1 MGGARRILEEEVQNT
16 LKRYGDRR
24 RLGEAE
30 GLFRDRSSFSDVVE
44 LTSRVGTDKVA
55 EARRRLGCTFHD
67 RRQRV
72 DSAIATNMISVG
84 LDIQRLG
91 LMLVYGQPKTHS
103 EYIQATSR
111 VGRDDRRPGL
121 VVTLY
126 NIHKPRDRSHY
137 ERFRHYHETFY
148 RSVEVSSVTP
158 FAARALDRGF
168 AGALVALARHARP
181 AMTPPEGVEGVEVDR
196 AALERL
202 LLDVFGAR
210 IQEQPFADD
219 TERAERLRSIRN
231 RVGDLFDVLDHDLP
245 RVPPGR
251 GSNAV
256 PEVRSRDPE
265 AAASRHAGYRLRI
278 HTPRE
283 VSYQPIASRCRAAGE
298 RVSEGSLE
306 PARWGRRRMNGKGHG
321 QLRRSQVITTFG
333 PGALI
338 DLPNDSAI
346 VGGLDTWGSETSLEP
361 IDEPRLSAKLM
372 SMTGVPGPRL
382 YAPPPE
388 PESWQDKQRGIGAW
402 RFPEWFVVQ
411 ESGAGP
417 GAGARSSSRSRR
429 MVPRTALT
437 NGRYEKQPVV
447 ATRFVRACSKGHV
460 DDIDWYQFVHGPD
473 DPCRRRLWLDERGTS
488 GDLVEQIVRCE
499 CGKSRRMHEAVDFAS
514 FPLGVCR
521 GARPWLGRHANEECR
536 EPSRLLIR
544 TASNAWFPQVVSV
557 LSLPDRG
564 SEVDQAVEV
573 LWDRLQI
580 VKDANALAVM
590 KNFPDVA
597 NGLASFSDQ
606 EVLDAIAARNS
617 GGAAG
622 DRPIKHAELDALLAV
637 PEGYG
642 DDAPIHPDF
651 HARRLPESVWRHSA
665 RLDSIEAVIQ
675 VHRLREVLALAG
687 FTRLEP
693 VMPNVD
699 GEYDGEVERASIAL
713 EPAWFPAVENRGE
726 GILVQLRADAVAAWL
741 DRDPVKQRLD
751 ELIAGHNAWA
761 GQRKSERPFPG
772 GPYVLLHTLA
782 HLLIQSLSMR
792 CGYPAASIRERIFV
806 DEASSRSERNVPE
819 ASARS
824 ERHVPRASAPGERS
838 SNDRRYALLLYTA
851 SPDAEGT
858 LGGLV
863 QEARRIEGP
872 PAVRTSDRGALFQ
885 RSGVR
890 GAHPRSEHGGALV
903 ARRCLPR
910 LHADRGDFL
919 RDAKRVPGP
928 GLGGTD
934 SVRAGRRVLRCA
946 VSVERVGCAPEM
958 TDAKNRS

>member
-1 MGGARRILEEEVQNT
+1 
-16 LKRYGDRR
+16 
-24 RLGEAE
+24 
-30 GLFRDRSSFSDVVE
+30 
-44 LTSRVGTDKVA
+44 
-55 EARRRLGCTFHD
+55 
-67 RRQRV
+67 
-72 DSAIATNMISVG
+72 
-84 LDIQRLG
+84 
-91 LMLVYGQPKTHS
+91 
-103 EYIQATSR
+103 
-111 VGRDDRRPGL
+111 
-121 VVTLY
+121 
-126 NIHKPRDRSHY
+126 
-137 ERFRHYHETFY
+137 
-148 RSVEVSSVTP
+148 
-158 FAARALDRGF
+158 
-168 AGALVALARHARP
+168 
-181 AMTPPEGVEGVEVDR
+181 
-196 AALERL
+196 
-202 LLDVFGAR
+202 
-210 IQEQPFADD
+210 
-219 TERAERLRSIRN
+219 
-231 RVGDLFDVLDHDLP
+231 
-245 RVPPGR
+245 
-251 GSNAV
+251 
-256 PEVRSRDPE
+256 
-265 AAASRHAGYRLRI
+265 
-278 HTPRE
+278 
-283 VSYQPIASRCRAAGE
+283 
-298 RVSEGSLE
+298 
-306 PARWGRRRMNGKGHG
+306 MNGKGHG

-346 VGGLDTWGSETSLEP
+346 VGGLDTWVSETSLEP

-372 SMTGVPGPRL
+372 SMTGVPSPRL

-437 NGRYEKQPVV
+437 NGRYERQPVV

-564 SEVDQAVEV
+564 SEVDQVVEA

-637 PEGYG
+637 QEGYG
-642 DDAPIHPDF
+642 DDAPIDPDF

-713 EPAWFPAVENRGE
+713 EPTWFPAVENRGE
-726 GILVQLRADAVAAWL
+726 GILVQLRGDAVAAWL
-741 DRDPVKQRLD
+741 DREPVKQRLD

-761 GQRKSERPFPG
+761 GQRKSERSFPG

-806 DEASSRSERNVPE
+806 DEVSSRSERNVPK
-819 ASARS
+819 ASASS
-824 ERHVPRASAPGERS
+824 ERN
-838 SNDRRYALLLYTA
+838 SNGRRYALLLYTA

-863 QEARRIEGP
+863 QEARRIVDHLQY
-872 PAVRTSDRGALFQ
+872 ALRTAALC
-885 RSGVR
+885 SNDPVC
-890 GAHPRSEHGGALV
+890 AEH
-903 ARRCLPR
+903 
-910 LHADRGDFL
+910 
-919 RDAKRVPGP
+919 VPGHSMEERWLHGAACHGCTLIAETSCEMRNEYLDRALAVP
-928 GLGGTD
+928 TLYAAGAAFFGT
-934 SVRAGRRVLRCA
+934 
-946 VSVERVGCAPEM
+946 P
-958 TDAKNRS
+958 

>member
-1 MGGARRILEEEVQNT
+1 
-16 LKRYGDRR
+16 
-24 RLGEAE
+24 
-30 GLFRDRSSFSDVVE
+30 
-44 LTSRVGTDKVA
+44 
-55 EARRRLGCTFHD
+55 
-67 RRQRV
+67 
-72 DSAIATNMISVG
+72 
-84 LDIQRLG
+84 
-91 LMLVYGQPKTHS
+91 
-103 EYIQATSR
+103 
-111 VGRDDRRPGL
+111 
-121 VVTLY
+121 
-126 NIHKPRDRSHY
+126 
-137 ERFRHYHETFY
+137 
-148 RSVEVSSVTP
+148 
-158 FAARALDRGF
+158 
-168 AGALVALARHARP
+168 
-181 AMTPPEGVEGVEVDR
+181 
-196 AALERL
+196 
-202 LLDVFGAR
+202 
-210 IQEQPFADD
+210 
-219 TERAERLRSIRN
+219 
-231 RVGDLFDVLDHDLP
+231 
-245 RVPPGR
+245 
-251 GSNAV
+251 
-256 PEVRSRDPE
+256 
-265 AAASRHAGYRLRI
+265 
-278 HTPRE
+278 
-283 VSYQPIASRCRAAGE
+283 
-298 RVSEGSLE
+298 
-306 PARWGRRRMNGKGHG
+306 MNGKGHG

-346 VGGLDTWGSETSLEP
+346 VGGLDTWGSESGLEP

-372 SMTGVPGPRL
+372 AMTGVPDPRL

-388 PESWQDKQRGIGAW
+388 PESWQDRQRGIGAW

-417 GAGARSSSRSRR
+417 GAGPGAGARSGSRSRR

-437 NGRYEKQPVV
+437 NGRYEKRPVV
-447 ATRFVRACSKGHV
+447 ATRFVRACAKGHV

-499 CGKSRRMHEAVDFAS
+499 CGRSRRMHEAVDFAS

-564 SEVDQAVEV
+564 SEVDQVVEA

-590 KNFPDVA
+590 KHFPDVA
-597 NGLASFSDQ
+597 NGLARFSDQ
-606 EVLDAIAARNS
+606 EVLDAIAARSS

-642 DDAPIHPDF
+642 EDVPIHPDF
-651 HARRLPESVWRHSA
+651 HARRLPESVWRRSA
-665 RLDSIEAVIQ
+665 RLDAVEAVIQ

-741 DRDPVKQRLD
+741 GRAPVKRRLD
-751 ELIAGHNAWA
+751 ELVAGHNAWA
-761 GQRKSERPFPG
+761 AQRKTERSFPG

-806 DEASSRSERNVPE
+806 DEASSRSERNVPRVSVRGERNGPGAGSRGERNVPE
-819 ASARS
+819 ASSRS
-824 ERHVPRASAPGERS
+824 ERNVPGVSVRGERDAS
-838 SNDRRYALLLYTA
+838 EASSRSGRDVPGAGSRSGRDVPEAGSRSGRDVPGAGSRNERDVPEAGSHGGWDVSEAGSRNERRSNDRRYALLLYTA

-863 QEARRIEGP
+863 QEARHIEDHLRY
-872 PAVRTSDRGALFQ
+872 ALRTAALC
-885 RSGVR
+885 SNDPVC
-890 GAHPRSEHGGALV
+890 AEH
-903 ARRCLPR
+903 
-910 LHADRGDFL
+910 
-919 RDAKRVPGP
+919 VPGHSMEERWLH
-928 GLGGTD
+928 GAACHGCTLIAETSCEMRNEYLD
-934 SVRAGRRVLRCA
+934 RALA
-946 VSVERVGCAPEM
+946 VPTLYAAGAAFFGAS
-958 TDAKNRS
+958 